1 MFERAQWTYAQ
12 LRQGLRYHQSGN
24 AAPQLQDAGWQL
36 ITSQGTDDTDEQ
48 GEKIICSCKTTGA
61 GQRLRQRQSLLQP
74 DAFVF
79 LPLAL

>member
-1 MFERAQWTYAQ
+1 MFERAQWTYSQ
-12 LRQGLRYHQSGN
+12 LRQGLRYHQGGN

-48 GEKIICSCKTTGA
+48 GEKIIRSSKTTGA
-61 GQRLRQRQSLLQP
+61 GQHLWQRQSLSQP

-79 LPLAL
+79 LPVVL